1 MVTLEERIVR
11 FCAPVLTGIKTG
23 GLFNTCELDP
33 HTICQDTVAVRK
45 RLSRFSINV
54 RLFFTG
60 EKMPLVYVYRPDA
73 LARDLADP
81 ETQAFLTPLAIRIFP
96 IRQRCHSWRNVC
108 ISTMVFHTRSAF
120 FSRTRWMMSRA
131 LCSSVLSVQSSQG
144 TGACSTTRS
153 RRRSALQRTTTAG
166 RYVSP
171 VIGKGSLLKRWPA
184 QSDRRKEM
192 HISESCDCIL
202 ERHW

>member
-45 RLSRFSINV
+45 RLSRFGINV

-81 ETQAFLTPLAIRIFP
+81 ETKPF
-96 IRQRCHSWRNVC
+96 
-108 ISTMVFHTRSAF
+108 
-120 FSRTRWMMSRA
+120 
-131 LCSSVLSVQSSQG
+131 
-144 TGACSTTRS
+144 
-153 RRRSALQRTTTAG
+153 
-166 RYVSP
+166 
-171 VIGKGSLLKRWPA
+171 
-184 QSDRRKEM
+184 
-192 HISESCDCIL
+192 
-202 ERHW
+202 

>member
-1 MVTLEERIVR
+1 
-11 FCAPVLTGIKTG
+11 
-23 GLFNTCELDP
+23 
-33 HTICQDTVAVRK
+33 
-45 RLSRFSINV
+45 
-54 RLFFTG
+54 
-60 EKMPLVYVYRPDA
+60 MPLVYVYRPDA

-81 ETQAFLTPLAIRIFP
+81 ETQAFLTPLGYTDFSYQAALSQLAKRLHQYDGFP
-96 IRQRCHSWRNVC
+96 HEIGL
-108 ISTMVFHTRSAF
+108 F
-120 FSRTRWMMSRA
+120 
-131 LCSSVLSVQSSQG
+131 LSYPLDDVKSFVQFGSQCASSQG
-144 TGACSTTRS
+144 TGVCSTTRS

>member
-45 RLSRFSINV
+45 RLSRFGINV

-60 EKMPLVYVYRPDA
+60 EKMPLVYVYRPEA

-81 ETQAFLTPLAIRIFP
+81 ETQAFLTPLGYTDFSYQAALSQLAKRLHQYDGFP
-96 IRQRCHSWRNVC
+96 HEIGL
-108 ISTMVFHTRSAF
+108 F
-120 FSRTRWMMSRA
+120 
-131 LCSSVLSVQSSQG
+131 LSVLSVQSSQG
-144 TGACSTTRS
+144 TGACSTTRN

>member
-1 MVTLEERIVR
+1 MLQLEERIVR

-45 RLSRFSINV
+45 RLSRFGINM

-81 ETQAFLTPLAIRIFP
+81 ETQAFLTPLGYMDFSYQAALSQLAKRLHQYEGFP
-96 IRQRCHSWRNVC
+96 HEIGLFLSYPLEDVKSFVQFGSQCAKFSGHWC
-108 ISTMVFHTRSAF
+108 VFHNEEQAKQCFAAYDNSRSVCLA
-120 FSRTRWMMSRA
+120 RYRA
-131 LCSSVLSVQSSQG
+131 GQPLE
-144 TGACSTTRS
+144 
-153 RRRSALQRTTTAG
+153 ALAR
-166 RYVSP
+166 
-171 VIGKGSLLKRWPA
+171 VI
-184 QSDRRKEM
+184 
-192 HISESCDCIL
+192 
-202 ERHW
+202 